1 MKEQLS
7 LRRKELEGERP
18 ELHKS
23 MKPSYNS
30 IIGNSRLQSQAH
42 DLNPSQ
48 GEGLNLGCLN
58 LRELKIIDIKP
69 HVTTPNIL
77 WVGAQR
83 VAGGGEILG
92 SSQVPSIA
100 KWS

>member
-1 MKEQLS
+1 
-7 LRRKELEGERP
+7 
-18 ELHKS
+18 

-30 IIGNSRLQSQAH
+30 IIVNSILQSKAH

-58 LRELKIIDIKP
+58 LGELKIIDIKP
-69 HVTTPNIL
+69 HVTMPNIL

-83 VAGGGEILG
+83 EGGGG
-92 SSQVPSIA
+92 GGRY
-100 KWS
+100 

>member
-1 MKEQLS
+1 
-7 LRRKELEGERP
+7 
-18 ELHKS
+18 

-30 IIGNSRLQSQAH
+30 IIVNSRLQSQAH

-58 LRELKIIDIKP
+58 LGELKIIDIKP
-69 HVTTPNIL
+69 HVTMPNIL

-83 VAGGGEILG
+83 EAAGGGGGKEILG